1 MADYQTWDAGGETI
15 AIRKDLRVPMRD
27 GVELAADAYHGVEDK
42 PRPALVALSPYGKEL
57 QAMALTM
64 PPQRRPSP
72 MWDGCI
78 EAGDIARVVKED
90 YVHVIGDL
98 RGSGDSG
105 GEHIGNYNAGGVPLG
120 QDAYD
125 FIEWVAAQPWCD
137 GNVGMIGI
145 SYFGSMQVLAA
156 AERPPSLKAIFVSGG
171 HYDFYETTYHGG
183 IMWFM
188 PRAAREGRGGDSGW
202 AFTDR
207 IKSRMLETYS
217 PEEIKERVAERPP
230 SLKAIFVSGG
240 HYDFYETTYHGGIM
254 WFMPRAAR
262 EGRGGD
268 SGWAF
273 TDRIKSR
280 MLETYSPEE
289 IKERVAKRLQDP
301 DVAAWPNLVHV
312 LNYPKNHEAWFDI
325 VINELD
331 GEWYEERNPINLAEN
346 IDIPVYLQ
354 IDQGRGWTLDGH
366 IELFNALKGPKKLD
380 IGPYPPMQSR
390 PWVEEHDKMF
400 RWYEYWLKG
409 VDNGIMDEPAVS
421 VFVEGSRE
429 HVTGDQW
436 PPKDAEY
443 TSLYLRPR
451 GKLSYEAEPM
461 GAEYAAPDGFYQAPL
476 TVTDKVEML
485 SWSTA
490 PFEEPTEMIGTGAAH
505 LFAEIDQDDTNFI
518 LRLWDEAPGGNR
530 QLITTGYLKASHRE
544 LDDRTTEGNPYH
556 PHTRAVPVEPG
567 KIEEYVLRLYP
578 CAATFKPGHRLTVEL
593 SNNEPLADAH
603 NALLPPDAFHLP
615 VGRPVT
621 HKVYRDATHPSRLVL
636 PFTTRKAAEKMRAT

>member
-1 MADYQTWDAGGETI
+1 MVDLPTLDAGGQKITV
-15 AIRKDLRVPMRD
+15 RKNLQIPMRD
-27 GVELAADAYHGVEDK
+27 GVTLVADAYHGVADK

-57 QAMALTM
+57 QVLALTM

-78 EAGDIARVVKED
+78 EAGDIARVVAED

-98 RGSGDSG
+98 RGSGGSS

-125 FIEWVAAQPWCD
+125 FIEWIAAQPWCD

-202 AFTDR
+202 AFTEN

-217 PEEIKERVAERPP
+217 PDEIKERVAR
-230 SLKAIFVSGG
+230 
-240 HYDFYETTYHGGIM
+240 
-254 WFMPRAAR
+254 
-262 EGRGGD
+262 
-268 SGWAF
+268 
-273 TDRIKSR
+273 
-280 MLETYSPEE
+280 
-289 IKERVAKRLQDP
+289 RLADP

-312 LNYPKNHEAWFDI
+312 LNYPKHHEAWFDI
-325 VINELD
+325 VMNELD
-331 GEWYEERNPINLAEN
+331 GEWYEERNPINLGAT

-354 IDQGRGWTLDGH
+354 INHGRGWTVDGH
-366 IELFNALKGPKKLD
+366 IELFNVLKGPKRLE

-390 PWVEEHDKMF
+390 PWVEEHDTMF

-409 VDNGIMDEPAVS
+409 VDNGIMDGPAVS
-421 VFVEGSRE
+421 VHVEGSRE
-429 HVTGDQW
+429 VVTAEQW
-436 PPKDAEY
+436 PPKQIEFRP
-443 TSLYLRPR
+443 LYLRPGR
-451 GKLSYEAEPM
+451 GLSPQPELASVEQ
-461 GAEYAAPDGFYQAPL
+461 AAPDGFYQAPL
-476 TVTDKVEML
+476 TVTDKVEIL
-485 SWSTA
+485 SWSTR
-490 PFEEPTEMIGTGAAH
+490 PFKEPTEMIGTGAAH

-518 LRLWDEAPGGNR
+518 LRLWDEAPSGER
-530 QLITTGYLKASHRE
+530 QLLTTGYLKASHRE
-544 LDDRTTEGNPYH
+544 LDERTTEGAPYH
-556 PHTRAVPVEPG
+556 PHTRTEPVEPG

-578 CAATFKPGHRLTVEL
+578 FAVTLQREHKLVAEL

-603 NALLPPDAFHLP
+603 NALLPPDSFHLP

-621 HKVYRDATHPSRLVL
+621 HKIYRDAAHPSRLVL
-636 PFTTRKAAEKMRAT
+636 PFT